1 MQYDF
6 DVQYESGQKIAM
18 ADCLSRMVSS
28 SPAIDYMNQ
37 ASSTVASIFGN
48 TDIPVLISNDL
59 IKYTQDDMQLQHVI
73 RHVRDGWPE
82 KAKLTSE
89 IKPFHDVR
97 HSLSL
102 NDDNLLT

>member
-1 MQYDF
+1 
-6 DVQYESGQKIAM
+6 M